1 MGGYQPPTKNNPTE
15 ARPLTGNRHKGYITV
30 TVLKREGEPFLGYI
44 LVGKGNKKRDCGK
57 LYPAF
62 QCPNC
67 FKLHFVKHRCLEK
80 TCPNCYKIWIY
91 ETTKKIAKKIWE
103 YGKILNQKLKEKGIN
118 REKRRKILR
127 RLLHIVLSK
136 SEEFLFEYINP
147 ITGDFD
153 DKLYIRDALQY
164 LRSKIIPP
172 EGVTTYNPKLAEQY
186 ADNSYEKSSVKI
198 EEIGDNEFIY
208 LDDLIAGVLIFHPFR
223 PNERY
228 YEERKEQNREE
239 DENPEKEL
247 KKWEWIRNKPNWDD
261 YVKFSPHV
269 HFVGWVIGWLKEP
282 EKGEDWIY
290 KTIGI
295 KGKDKEKYRGIED
308 KRDLYRVVYYLLTHV
323 GVKKSEKNYHPYVWV
338 GGLAN
343 NRVGKPKFKKE
354 KKDRVLKCKK
364 CGHPLAG
371 IYRVLKTFFKVY
383 HNIINFKYFDY
394 EYLKEK
400 VWETDLTPEQISNLL
415 EALKYWFK
423 LKPPPKESPFVVNLS

>member
-1 MGGYQPPTKNNPTE
+1 MIEIEAKKDLSFTISETE
-15 ARPLTGNRHKGYITV
+15 K
-30 TVLKREGEPFLGYI
+30 EPFLGYI
-44 LVGKGNKKRDCGK
+44 LVGKGEKGENCGE
-57 LYPAF
+57 LIPAF

-67 FKLHFVKHRCLEK
+67 FKLHFVKHRCLKK
-80 TCPNCYKIWIY
+80 TCPECYEIWIY
-91 ETTKKIAKKIWE
+91 DTTKKIAEKIWE
-103 YGKILNQKLKEKGIN
+103 YGKILNLKLKEKGIN
-118 REKRRKILR
+118 RQKRRKILR
-127 RLLHIVLSK
+127 RLLHIALSK
-136 SEEFLFEYINP
+136 SPESIFEYINP

-164 LRSKIIPP
+164 LRSKIVPP
-172 EGVTTYNPKLAEQY
+172 EGVTTYNPKLAKQY
-186 ADNSYEKSSVKI
+186 ANNSLEKSSVEI

-261 YVKFSPHV
+261 YVKFSSHV
-269 HFVGWVIGWLKEP
+269 HFVGWIIGWLEP
-282 EKGEDWIY
+282 PEEGEEWIY

-295 KGKDKEKYRGIED
+295 KGRDKGKYRGIED

-371 IYRVLKTFFKVY
+371 VYSVLKTFFKVY